1 MGSTEDPRTSPKRPK
16 DPYVFTSKRVYS
28 ATDLD
33 YLRTTVTCKSVTDN
47 VKLSIMEE
55 AVAPCPEI
63 AMTIH
68 GQTNK
73 ALLDSGSE
81 VSLMNQS
88 YFVKS
93 VQPKIPPP
101 IPGRENAH
109 LFFHL
114 KGVEDGRVPLSDYF
128 TTDVEIGGMTIPN
141 IGILVKQDHIDLVDS
156 KGQISKRPAILGCN
170 LFRRG
175 VEEFSRIFGEDA
187 LKLFECQ
194 GQ

>member
-1 MGSTEDPRTSPKRPK
+1 MGSTEDPRTSPKINK
-16 DPYVFTSKRVYS
+16 DPYVFTSKKIYS
-28 ATDLD
+28 AADLD
-33 YLRTTVTCKSVTDN
+33 YIRTTVTCKSVTDN

-63 AMTIH
+63 VMTIH

-88 YFVKS
+88 YFTKA
-93 VQPKIPPP
+93 VQPRIPPP

-128 TTDVEIGGMTIPN
+128 TTDVEIGGMIIPN
-141 IGILVKQDHIDLVDS
+141 IGILVKQDNIDLVDS

-175 VEEFSRIFGEDA
+175 VEEFSRIF
-187 LKLFECQ
+187 
-194 GQ
+194 

>member
-1 MGSTEDPRTSPKRPK
+1 M
-16 DPYVFTSKRVYS
+16 
-28 ATDLD
+28 
-33 YLRTTVTCKSVTDN
+33 TCKSVTDN

-63 AMTIH
+63 VMTIH

-88 YFVKS
+88 YFTKA
-93 VQPKIPPP
+93 VQPRIPPP
-101 IPGRENAH
+101 VPGRENAH

-128 TTDVEIGGMTIPN
+128 TTDVEIGGMIIPN
-141 IGILVKQDHIDLVDS
+141 IGILVKEDNIDLVDS

-170 LFRRG
+170 LFRRAG
-175 VEEFSRIFGEDA
+175 RGIFKDIHIGCVKA
-187 LKLFECQ
+187 IRMS
-194 GQ
+194 